1 MLYFAFNFLPF
12 SRSPSRGPAIHV
24 FLVDITGNNLLS
36 NLGEIWTFNIQIYKT
51 ALASLAC
58 EYNFL
63 PTLHFSSDISRER
76 VHPKFHSGTG
86 LAWPHRFF
94 FLFFFFF
101 RQFDGFFFYTRST
114 ICKEKLEGLWT
125 GWNWSTTALIGRS
138 SSFFGASIYEWIC
151 YCAWNIFCPR

>member
-12 SRSPSRGPAIHV
+12 SRSPEIHV

-36 NLGEIWTFNIQIYKT
+36 NLGEIWTFNIQTYKT
-51 ALASLAC
+51 AWESLAC

-94 FLFFFFF
+94 FLSFFFF
-101 RQFDGFFFYTRST
+101 RQFDGFFSIRAPRS
-114 ICKEKLEGLWT
+114 LEGLWT

-151 YCAWNIFCPR
+151 YSAWNIFCPR

>member
-12 SRSPSRGPAIHV
+12 SRSPAIQV

-51 ALASLAC
+51 AWESLAC

-86 LAWPHRFF
+86 LAWAHRFF

-101 RQFDGFFFYTRST
+101 RQFDGFFSIRARRS
-114 ICKEKLEGLWT
+114 LEGLWT

-138 SSFFGASIYEWIC
+138 SSFLELLFTNESAIVRGIYS
-151 YCAWNIFCPR
+151 ALDKGDDFCCR